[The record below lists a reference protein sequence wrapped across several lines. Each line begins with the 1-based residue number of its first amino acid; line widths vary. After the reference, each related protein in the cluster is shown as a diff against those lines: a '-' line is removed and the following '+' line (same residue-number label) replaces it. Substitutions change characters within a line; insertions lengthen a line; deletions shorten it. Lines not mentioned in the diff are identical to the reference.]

1 MKTSVLRYYDEAVLN
16 FFSNI
21 SIDDGVEIRNAQTVL
36 AIASRKGTDLLLSD
50 DTTPVLPMI
59 VVTRTDISPTPA
71 TFMIKNQITRPQILK
86 LNQNDDIYD
95 GIEVM
100 PFDLKYVV
108 DFYSLQQEM
117 HNYIL
122 EKMLFLT
129 YKNATVKTLID
140 INNQKIEI
148 NPYIKDIA
156 YSDTTTFTQVPD
168 TSNRIF
174 HGVFNFTLSAY
185 LYNDVR
191 AVTSV
196 KEIHNEILPMG
207 ESIRPTG
214 SEVGNV
220 VNPGTGS
227 GNKLV
232 P

>member
-21 SIDDGVEIRNAQTVL
+21 SINDGVEIRNAQTVL

-50 DTTPVLPMI
+50 DITPVLPMI
-59 VVTRTDISPTPA
+59 VVTRTDISPSSA

-86 LNQNDDIYD
+86 LNQNDDVYD

-129 YKNATVKTLID
+129 YKKATVKTLID

-196 KEIHNEILPMG
+196 KEIHREILPMG
-207 ESIRPTG
+207 ESITPTG
-214 SEVGNV
+214 SEVGLV
-220 VNPGTGS
+220 VTPGTGS
-227 GNKLV
+227 GDKIV
-232 P
+232 K